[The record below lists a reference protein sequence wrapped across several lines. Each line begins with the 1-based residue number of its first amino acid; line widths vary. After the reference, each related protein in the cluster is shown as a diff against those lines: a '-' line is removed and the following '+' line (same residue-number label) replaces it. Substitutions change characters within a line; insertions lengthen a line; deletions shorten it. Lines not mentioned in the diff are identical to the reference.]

1 MKNTNPEGWSNLLV
15 ENISKR
21 KIAKNPMKN
30 MNPEGWSDLLVENIS
45 KRKIA

>member
-30 MNPEGWSDLLVENIS
+30 NNPEGWVDDLVINLA
-45 KRKIA
+45 KK

>member
-30 MNPEGWSDLLVENIS
+30 NNPEGWSDDLVINLA
-45 KRKIA
+45 KK